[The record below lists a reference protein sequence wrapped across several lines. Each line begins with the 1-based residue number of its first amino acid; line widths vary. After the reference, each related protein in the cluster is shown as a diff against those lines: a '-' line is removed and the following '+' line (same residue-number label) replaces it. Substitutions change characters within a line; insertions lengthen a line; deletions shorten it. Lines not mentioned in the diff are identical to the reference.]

1 MDIHIQLKER
11 VWYTFFKDTFHI
23 TYYHF
28 LRMEML
34 CRYFLPLY
42 STWHNLIPWR
52 TKLLEE
58 TNFPL
63 RTKPCHTSMKF
74 IWDTQQEASNV
85 EWCISKPKLLPW
97 IRIYTA
103 NKIQIMLWVGTL
115 FSNLIFNHV
124 LWQHWY
130 VVTLNYKVVWI
141 VLSLYL
147 FPIANEKRKM

>member
-1 MDIHIQLKER
+1 MVNVLQHSISIL
-11 VWYTFFKDTFHI
+11 FKDTFYI

-42 STWHNLIPWR
+42 STWHNLIPRR

-74 IWDTQQEASNV
+74 IRDTQQEASYV

-103 NKIQIMLWVGTL
+103 NIIQTLLWVDIL
-115 FSNLIFNHV
+115 FSNLIGNHV
-124 LWQHWY
+124 IWQHRY
-130 VVTLNYKVVWI
+130 VVTWRSIVICILN
-141 VLSLYL
+141 LYL
-147 FPIANEKRKM
+147 FHIAN

>member
-1 MDIHIQLKER
+1 MFGKRPISIL
-11 VWYTFFKDTFHI
+11 FKDTFYI

-42 STWHNLIPWR
+42 GTWHNLIPWR

-141 VLSLYL
+141 VLNLYL

>member
-1 MDIHIQLKER
+1 MKILG
-11 VWYTFFKDTFHI
+11 
-23 TYYHF
+23 
-28 LRMEML
+28 
-34 CRYFLPLY
+34 RYFLPLY

-103 NKIQIMLWVGTL
+103 NKIQTIVWVSTL
-115 FSNLIFNHV
+115 FGNLILNHGI
-124 LWQHWY
+124 WQHWN
-130 VVTLNYKVVWI
+130 VVTERYKVAWF
-141 VLSLYL
+141 VLNLYL
-147 FPIANEKRKM
+147 FPIPNSKRKCKVKEIIFQMFIVY